1 MNTDQEYEIQLL
13 SMNLAK
19 ILLRKNDKVLIS
31 FINTNTNEVKW
42 SEKVIIQEWYDEVIL
57 NLGRFITEVQ
67 KDNAVLLDSNLMR
80 KLIKIKGMLV

>member
-1 MNTDQEYEIQLL
+1 MNQIQLL

-67 KDNAVLLDSNLMR
+67 KENAVLLDSNLMR

>member
-1 MNTDQEYEIQLL
+1 M
-13 SMNLAK
+13 
-19 ILLRKNDKVLIS
+19 IS

-57 NLGRFITEVQ
+57 NLGRFIIEVQ